1 MDPKNIKLYNC
12 NGEYYIKDQYRKDTY
27 LIMKMHGII
36 MILMLM
42 KYYYL
47 NKIDNEYLIR
57 YSDLDKAE
65 IVPLQLK
72 IKNSYGE
79 LHTFTKNDRVLY
91 IKNDD
96 KELFKKIRE
105 IWKKI
110 IKLISIDNA
119 PDFVN
124 TTLVDDI
131 EFIEVDVLENTVFT
145 ENIYD
150 D

>member
-96 KELFKKIRE
+96 KELFKKIGNME
-105 IWKKI
+105 K
-110 IKLISIDNA
+110 D
-119 PDFVN
+119 
-124 TTLVDDI
+124 
-131 EFIEVDVLENTVFT
+131 
-145 ENIYD
+145 Y
-150 D
+150 

>member
-1 MDPKNIKLYNC
+1 M
-12 NGEYYIKDQYRKDTY
+12 T
-27 LIMKMHGII
+27 
-36 MILMLM
+36 
-42 KYYYL
+42 
-47 NKIDNEYLIR
+47 
-57 YSDLDKAE
+57 
-65 IVPLQLK
+65 
-72 IKNSYGE
+72 IKNF
-79 LHTFTKNDRVLY
+79 L
-91 IKNDD
+91 
-96 KELFKKIRE
+96 KKLE